1 MKSFYVILD
10 LKSVYFYVY
19 YTLYNYF
26 YLWFIYLCMDTFS
39 SYFYYRF
46 KCSFINDFL
55 IHFLHFRQVNKY
67 ISALR
72 NVNDSYEFTHCE
84 CLLTSEN
91 PCGPGSEC
99 INRMLQIE
107 CDKTCRAQDK
117 CQNQRFQR
125 CQQVDCVPLK
135 TAHCGWGLKTRQGS
149 Y

>member
-1 MKSFYVILD
+1 M
-10 LKSVYFYVY
+10 VYFCLYGLVY
-19 YTLYNYF
+19 
-26 YLWFIYLCMDTFS
+26 IFS
-39 SYFYYRF
+39 SYFLCHF

-55 IHFLHFRQVNKY
+55 TFFHFRKVNKY

-84 CLLTSEN
+84 CSLTSEN

-149 Y
+149 YEWLLMVAFCCLSNC